1 MGTANHVRGTYYVY
15 CIYCLSWKPQ
25 IPWGLLRRF
34 CFCLHI
40 VFGGP
45 LIEWSNGPSGPPF
58 QGLPVHKLTLFS
70 KLFNKS
76 IRLPT
81 SLLQYYVL

>member
-15 CIYCLSWKPQ
+15 CTIY
-25 IPWGLLRRF
+25 
-34 CFCLHI
+34 I
-40 VFGGP
+40 VYLGSHKYLGASCNVFVFACTKGGP
-45 LIEWSNGPSGPPF
+45 SDAPF

-81 SLLQYYVL
+81 PLLQYYVL